1 LCIRY
6 DMTWHDLQN
15 NTLSINFV
23 SNYIIYGY
31 KQVFFIINLHYKD
44 NKIIAKLL
52 ATKVK
57 FEF

>member
-1 LCIRY
+1 
-6 DMTWHDLQN
+6 MTWHDLQN